1 MTVFKMMTF
10 NHIILLCQLII
21 LSGLSILLSCQLI
34 IALAWFVMLSCYF
47 PILLVSYV
55 TIQFNSLFQKAMRLI
70 GEYINIFTVH
80 DIGMK
85 TIYTKNN
92 NNKCCQIIAKYGG
105 VIVRLY
111 IY

>member
-1 MTVFKMMTF
+1 MMTC

-34 IALAWFVMLSCYF
+34 ISLAWFVMLSCYF
-47 PILLVSYV
+47 PILLVLYV
-55 TIQFNSLFQKAMRLI
+55 TIQFTSLFPKAMRLI
-70 GEYINIFTVH
+70 GEYINIFTIH

-85 TIYTKNN
+85 TILQTNN
-92 NNKCCQIIAKYGG
+92 YNECCQIIAKYGG

-111 IY
+111 VYYF